1 MCHGETLKEPPTL
14 FPLRSSLSKMA
25 HSFFVSSRKLCVCV
39 RKKSA
44 FADFFDVMSFYFE
57 LLLFLA
63 NSLCCIMLCFY
74 ILFLYFVFIS
84 NDKLSLDVSLCKG

>member
-1 MCHGETLKEPPTL
+1 
-14 FPLRSSLSKMA
+14 MA

-63 NSLCCIMLCFY
+63 NSLCYIKLCFY
-74 ILFLYFVFIS
+74 IFVFIS
-84 NDKLSLDVSLCKG
+84 NDKLSLDVSLCKGEITDKR